1 MAQKIVVLG
10 SGPGGYVAA
19 LRAAQLGAD
28 VTIIERDNVGGT
40 CLNWGCIP
48 SKVMITTAEL
58 FERFQRAEEF
68 GIELAGSPRI
78 NMHQL
83 MARKN
88 MVVSQQIEGILGLF
102 QKHKIRYIKG
112 TGILKGSGKL
122 EVKPPEGDVIPL
134 LWDKLILAV
143 GTRPAE
149 IDRFPF
155 DGKYVLSS
163 NHALGLEVL
172 PESILIV
179 GGGVVGCEFA
189 CMLAALGAKVTLVEA
204 LSRVLPLS
212 SVDEDCSKVL
222 QREMKKRKIKVHLGR
237 MVNAIEERSE
247 MLQVIIEP
255 STLLS
260 APTKKT
266 KGSITVWVDKV
277 LVCIGR
283 TPNSESMG
291 LEMIGLET
299 DDNGWIKTNERLETN
314 VANIYA
320 IGDVLGPQKIML
332 AHVASAEGII
342 AADNAMGDDRNMN
355 YRAVPGAIFTSPEV
369 ANVGLTESQAGG
381 QGYDIR
387 SDITLFRTVGKA
399 HVIGD
404 IAGQVKIVSEVDTG
418 QILGFHII
426 GPRAAD
432 LIAEATV
439 AIQMKATT
447 RDLAETIH
455 THPTLS
461 EVILEVSSLAIDKP
475 RHA

>member
-1 MAQKIVVLG
+1 M
-10 SGPGGYVAA
+10 
-19 LRAAQLGAD
+19 
-28 VTIIERDNVGGT
+28 
-40 CLNWGCIP
+40 
-48 SKVMITTAEL
+48 
-58 FERFQRAEEF
+58 F
-68 GIELAGSPRI
+68 
-78 NMHQL
+78 
-83 MARKN
+83 
-88 MVVSQQIEGILGLF
+88 
-102 QKHKIRYIKG
+102 
-112 TGILKGSGKL
+112 
-122 EVKPPEGDVIPL
+122 
-134 LWDKLILAV
+134 
-143 GTRPAE
+143 
-149 IDRFPF
+149 
-155 DGKYVLSS
+155 
-163 NHALGLEVL
+163 
-172 PESILIV
+172 
-179 GGGVVGCEFA
+179 
-189 CMLAALGAKVTLVEA
+189 AALGTKVTLVEA

-222 QREMKKRKIKVHLGR
+222 QREMKKRKILVHLGR

-260 APTKKT
+260 APTNKT
-266 KGSITVWVDKV
+266 KGSITVSVDKV

-283 TPNSESMG
+283 TPNSENMG
-291 LEMIGLET
+291 LETIGLET

-369 ANVGLTESQAGG
+369 ANVGLTESQARG
-381 QGYDIR
+381 QGHDIR
-387 SDITLFRTVGKA
+387 SDIALFRTVGKA

-418 QILGFHII
+418 GILGVHII
-426 GPRAAD
+426 GPGAAD

-447 RDLAETIH
+447 RDLAGTIH
-455 THPTLS
+455 AHPTLS
-461 EVILEVSSLAIDKP
+461 EVILEASSLAIDKP